1 MTSSNNTHPPSTQD
15 AATLDVATSKMN
27 DNILNNLS
35 TAILILDHELKLCFI
50 NQAAESLL
58 EISSRRSIG
67 HPIVELIPAAAAI
80 ESILLDAI
88 RTNQRYTQRKAQ
100 LHLISGTDLTV
111 DFTISP
117 SSEDQWP
124 RLIVEFQPQ
133 DRYLRIDRDAALQ
146 EHQEVTRLM
155 IRSLAHEIKNPL
167 GGIRGSAQL
176 LQSELADPELHEYTN
191 IIIEESDRLTS
202 LVDRLLGPRTLP
214 SFKSANIH
222 EILERIRKLTELD
235 ANSNLEIIRDYDPSI
250 PEICIDAEMMQQAI
264 LNIVRNAMQGL
275 DHTPEPQIRIVTRTE
290 RQFTI
295 ASVRHR
301 NVLRI
306 DITDNGPGIPETL
319 KEHLFYPMISGRP
332 NGTGLGLSVAHSI
345 VHQHQGIIE
354 FESIPGETTFTII
367 IPLERIE

>member
-1 MTSSNNTHPPSTQD
+1 MDLSNTTQQLSIQD
-15 AATLDVATSKMN
+15 ATDSTMN

-35 TAILILDHELKLCFI
+35 TAILLLDHELKLCFI

-67 HPIVELIPAAAAI
+67 HHIVELIPAAAAI
-80 ESILLDAI
+80 ESTLFEAI
-88 RTNQRYTQRKAQ
+88 QTNQRFTQRKAQ
-100 LHLISGTDLTV
+100 IHLISGTLVTV

-117 SSEDQWP
+117 SSEDEWP

-146 EHQEVTRLM
+146 EHQEVTRSM
-155 IRSLAHEIKNPL
+155 VRSLAHEIKNPL
-167 GGIRGSAQL
+167 GGIRGSAEL
-176 LQSELADPELHEYTN
+176 LQSELPDPELHEYTN

-214 SFKSANIH
+214 SFKAANIH
-222 EILERIRKLTELD
+222 EILERLRKLTEFE
-235 ANSNLEIIRDYDPSI
+235 ASSNLEIIRDYDPSI
-250 PEICIDAEMMQQAI
+250 PEVCIDAEMMQQAI
-264 LNIVRNAMQGL
+264 LNIIRNAMQGL
-275 DHTPEPQIRIVTRTE
+275 NHTPEPQIRIVTRTE

-306 DITDNGPGIPETL
+306 DITDNGPGIPESL

-332 NGTGLGLSVAHSI
+332 SGTGLGLSVAHSI

-354 FESIPGETTFTII
+354 FESRPGETTFTII
-367 IPLERIE
+367 FPLERTE